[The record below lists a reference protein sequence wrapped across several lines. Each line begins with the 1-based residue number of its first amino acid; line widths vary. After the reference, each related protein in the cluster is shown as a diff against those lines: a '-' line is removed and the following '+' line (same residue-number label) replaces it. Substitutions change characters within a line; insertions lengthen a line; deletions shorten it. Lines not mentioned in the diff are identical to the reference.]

1 MKMYV
6 PDGKGGREEWKV
18 FRGDPGPQ
26 GEPGPPGKD
35 GAAGKDGSDGAT
47 GDRGPKGDPGPK
59 GSPGDRGPKG
69 DPGPKGETGDRG
81 DQGPKGD
88 RGPKG
93 PPGDKGEPGPP
104 GSSEWADVMDKPSTF
119 PPEKHTHSSSDIK
132 DAVSYFG
139 YSSAA
144 NRLVKTDSD
153 GKIRLGGNP
162 TGITDVANKGYVDT
176 EVGKKADSSHTH
188 SEYATKSD
196 LASAIRLVSAPP
208 SSPTSGVLYVV
219 PED

>member
-69 DPGPKGETGDRG
+69 
-81 DQGPKGD
+81 
-88 RGPKG
+88 

-104 GSSEWADVMDKPSTF
+104 GSSGWADVMDKPSTF